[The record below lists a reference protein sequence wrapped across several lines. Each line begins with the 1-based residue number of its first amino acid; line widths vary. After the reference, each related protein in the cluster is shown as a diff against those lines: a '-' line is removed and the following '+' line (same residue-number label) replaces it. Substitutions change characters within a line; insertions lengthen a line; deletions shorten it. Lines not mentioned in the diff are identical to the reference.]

1 MRLLFATTNHGKL
14 KEAAQLLSSQS
25 LELLSVADF
34 PKLTDL
40 DVTET
45 GDSFEQNSFIKA
57 KAYGDLAQELTVAE
71 DAGLVIAA
79 LNGQPGVKS
88 ARFAPTAAARNQKLL
103 QLLKNKADR
112 SAKFVSVLCLYD
124 PASQKTEYFRG
135 EVEGKISLQTRGEL
149 GFDYDFIFIPTGQ
162 SQTFAELG
170 PEAKNKIS
178 HRRQAIEKMKTLMLS

>member
-1 MRLLFATTNHGKL
+1 MKLLFATTNHGKL

-34 PKLTDL
+34 PQLADL
-40 DVTET
+40 VVTET

-79 LNGQPGVKS
+79 LDGQPGVKS